1 MSIRTLEDWFG
12 AIERGDLRCVQES
25 LGIFGDSVD
34 RDGETGL
41 MKAVRSNN
49 SDIVRVLIPKCAG
62 QTNENGLTA
71 LMIAAL
77 ENKGEMCSR
86 LVMDESDVT
95 TKEQQTALMLAAGAG
110 ATDAVQ
116 ALLPYQKGRRDAR
129 GRTALMYAAE
139 AGHLVIAEALL
150 PREKAMISHDEK
162 TALILAAENCHT
174 EVVGLLTPH
183 ESTLLPDATRQVF
196 LNYSESE
203 HVNLDVNMQLIDVMR
218 SSSNSLVPPKTALET
233 ELEARIRQLEM
244 RLVTLH
250 DQSSVVL
257 GENLGLHKTIGSL
270 HENITTFKLQI
281 DSLLAETADKSAI
294 IQNLERRLQE
304 VRASPNG
311 SAAAAA
317 MLDAASSL
325 SNLRSS
331 REDAEKYDRLLADKD
346 TEISRLQELLNEAA
360 RVLPPLSPY
369 IDNALSADFEQLRA
383 QLSDYIADNAKK
395 DETIQQLRKE
405 LEEAQQGMPT
415 VNLDTTKGDV
425 ARLLGERDALKKRIN
440 DLEGINSSLQ
450 RQLDFSTEKLHEKD
464 AEIAELDTRCR
475 EYAGEIQSL
484 SKQLVDAE
492 ERAAEEIAALHDK
505 LISKDAEISNLSDEL
520 QAARAIAEAK
530 LAAAEGMVDQLQKRV
545 QDLENDLIA
554 LQIGGG
560 SARANPEQDE
570 DAKRRLQAEIDRLK
584 ELADT
589 REEEAAGLRKEVTDL
604 TDECEKL
611 RNAFLSAPTTRT
623 IIDESSSNDAKIA
636 QMLEQLEDAATR
648 IRDLE
653 SAHAGKDEVIKT
665 LRKQLVGKATD
676 PEMANQ
682 LLKKEEELGD
692 LKARLADAVREISD
706 LRSSARDAEDIQQA
720 LDKVTTDYA
729 KLMEDFDEREQEIK
743 RLRDE
748 LRDADDT
755 DELKNQIL
763 CRDAEITDL
772 KNDLAEKEDTIT
784 SLQNQLSVQPT
795 TSTIVEEGGSDMEDA
810 ATIKELQSENQF
822 LREALESEKQT
833 NSEKDREIQGM
844 DTELARLKLR
854 LDESLP
860 ALDTLRSEVE
870 LLKSTVVDKDKEIVD
885 LKNTLDERATDVP
898 IETVDALNAM
908 LEDIN
913 QELAV
918 SKQEVERLK
927 DQLDDKE
934 KNMADMRL
942 KERQK
947 EAELDE
953 LSNMVQASMVG
964 PDKAAEMSAL
974 KDEIRSLHNKLAAN
988 ESEIE
993 QTKGDLLK
1001 KQEEMERQAAA
1012 ISYYQQLVEDL
1023 RAGIATLDDN
1033 LASLQPQ

>member
-1 MSIRTLEDWFG
+1 MSIRTLEDWFN
-12 AIERGDLRCVQES
+12 AIERGDFRRVQES
-25 LGIFGDSVD
+25 IDVFGDSVD

-49 SDIVRVLIPKCAG
+49 PDIVRLLIPKCAG

-86 LVMDESDVT
+86 LVMDENDVT

-110 ATDAVQ
+110 SIDAVQ

-162 TALILAAENCHT
+162 TALILAAENCYT

-183 ESTLLPDATRQVF
+183 ESSLLPDATRQVF

-203 HVNLDVNMQLIDVMR
+203 HINLDVNMQLIDVMR

-270 HENITTFKLQI
+270 QDNITTFKLQI

-294 IQNLERRLQE
+294 IQNLERRLHE
-304 VRASPNG
+304 VRSSPNG
-311 SAAAAA
+311 AAAAAA
-317 MLDAASSL
+317 MLDATSSL
-325 SNLRSS
+325 ANIRTV
-331 REDAEKYDRLLADKD
+331 RDDPEKYERILAAKD
-346 TEISRLQELLNEAA
+346 SEISRLQDLLNEAA
-360 RVLPPLSPY
+360 RALPPLSPY
-369 IDNALSADFEQLRA
+369 VGNEISADIEQLRA
-383 QLSDYIADNAKK
+383 QLSDYIADNARK
-395 DETIQQLRKE
+395 DDTIQQLRKE
-405 LEEAQQGMPT
+405 LEEAQQGVPI
-415 VNLDTTKGDV
+415 VKLDDAKGDV
-425 ARLLGERDALKKRIN
+425 ARLLAERDALKKRIN
-440 DLEGINSSLQ
+440 DLEDINSSLQ
-450 RQLDFSTEKLHEKD
+450 RQLDFSAEKLHEKD
-464 AEIAELDTRCR
+464 AELNELDTRCR

-484 SKQLVDAE
+484 SNQLVDAE
-492 ERAAEEIAALHDK
+492 KRMAEEIDALHDK
-505 LISKDAEISNLSDEL
+505 LISKDAEIANLSDEL

-530 LAAAEGMVDQLQKRV
+530 LAAAEGMVDQLQKKV
-545 QDLENDLIA
+545 HDLENELIA
-554 LQIGGG
+554 LQVGGG
-560 SARANPEQDE
+560 NSKASPAQDE
-570 DAKRRLQAEIDRLK
+570 EAKRRLQAEIDRLK

-611 RNAFLSAPTTRT
+611 RNAFLNAPTTRT
-623 IIDESSSNDAKIA
+623 VIDETSNNDAKIA
-636 QMLEQLEDAATR
+636 HMLEQLEDAAAR

-653 SAHAGKDEVIKT
+653 NTHAGKDEVIRT
-665 LRKQLVGKATD
+665 LRRQLIDKTTD

-682 LLKKEEELGD
+682 LLRKEEELGD
-692 LKARLADAVREISD
+692 FKARLADAVREISD
-706 LRSSARDAEDIQQA
+706 LRSNARDAEDIQQA
-720 LDKVTTDYA
+720 LDKAITDYA
-729 KLMEDFDEREQEIK
+729 KLMEDFDEREQEIR
-743 RLRDE
+743 RLRNE
-748 LRDADDT
+748 LRDVEDA

-772 KNDLAEKEDTIT
+772 KNNLAEKEDTIT

-822 LREALESEKQT
+822 LREALESERQT
-833 NSEKDREIQGM
+833 NSEKDKEIQGM
-844 DTELARLKLR
+844 DTELARLKHR

-870 LLKSTVVDKDKEIVD
+870 LLKSTMEDKDKEIVD

-942 KERQK
+942 RERQK

-964 PDKAAEMSAL
+964 PDKAAEMTAL
-974 KDEIRSLHNKLAAN
+974 RDEINNLHNKLAAN
-988 ESEIE
+988 ESEIM
-993 QTKGDLLK
+993 QTKDDLLK

-1033 LASLQPQ
+1033 LASIQPQ

>member
-1 MSIRTLEDWFG
+1 MSIRTLEDWFN
-12 AIERGDLRCVQES
+12 AIERGDFRRVQES
-25 LGIFGDSVD
+25 IDVFGDSVD

-49 SDIVRVLIPKCAG
+49 PDIVRLLIPKCAG

-86 LVMDESDVT
+86 LVMDENDVT

-110 ATDAVQ
+110 SIDAVQ

-162 TALILAAENCHT
+162 TALILAAENCYT

-183 ESTLLPDATRQVF
+183 ESSLLPDATRQVF

-203 HVNLDVNMQLIDVMR
+203 HINLDVNMQLIDVMR

-270 HENITTFKLQI
+270 QDNITTFKLQI

-294 IQNLERRLQE
+294 IQNLERRLHE
-304 VRASPNG
+304 VRSSPNG
-311 SAAAAA
+311 AAAAAA
-317 MLDAASSL
+317 MLDATSSL
-325 SNLRSS
+325 ANIRTV
-331 REDAEKYDRLLADKD
+331 RDDPEKYERILAAKD
-346 TEISRLQELLNEAA
+346 SEISRLQNLLNEAA
-360 RVLPPLSPY
+360 RALPPLSPY
-369 IDNALSADFEQLRA
+369 VGNEISADIEQLRA
-383 QLSDYIADNAKK
+383 QLSDYIADNARK
-395 DETIQQLRKE
+395 DDTIQQLRKE
-405 LEEAQQGMPT
+405 LEEAQQGVPI
-415 VNLDTTKGDV
+415 VKLDDAKGDV
-425 ARLLGERDALKKRIN
+425 ARLLAERDALKKRIN
-440 DLEGINSSLQ
+440 DLEDINSSLQ
-450 RQLDFSTEKLHEKD
+450 RQLDFSAEKLHEKD
-464 AEIAELDTRCR
+464 AELNELDTRCR

-484 SKQLVDAE
+484 SNQLVDAE
-492 ERAAEEIAALHDK
+492 KRMAEEIDALHDK
-505 LISKDAEISNLSDEL
+505 LISKDAEIANLSDEL

-530 LAAAEGMVDQLQKRV
+530 LAAAEGMVDQLQKKV
-545 QDLENDLIA
+545 HDLENELIA
-554 LQIGGG
+554 LQVGGG
-560 SARANPEQDE
+560 NSKASPAQDE
-570 DAKRRLQAEIDRLK
+570 EAKRRLQAEIDRLK

-611 RNAFLSAPTTRT
+611 RNAFLNAPTTRT
-623 IIDESSSNDAKIA
+623 VIDETSNNDAKIA
-636 QMLEQLEDAATR
+636 HMLEQLEDAAVR

-653 SAHAGKDEVIKT
+653 NTHAGKDEVIRT
-665 LRKQLVGKATD
+665 LRRQLIDKTTD

-682 LLKKEEELGD
+682 LLRKEEELGD
-692 LKARLADAVREISD
+692 FKARLADAVREISD
-706 LRSSARDAEDIQQA
+706 LRSNARDAEDIQQA
-720 LDKVTTDYA
+720 LDKAITDYA
-729 KLMEDFDEREQEIK
+729 KLMEDFDEREQEIR
-743 RLRDE
+743 RLRNE
-748 LRDADDT
+748 LRDVEDA

-763 CRDAEITDL
+763 SRDAEITDL
-772 KNDLAEKEDTIT
+772 KNNLAEKEDTIT

-822 LREALESEKQT
+822 LREALESERQT
-833 NSEKDREIQGM
+833 NSEKDKEIQGM
-844 DTELARLKLR
+844 DTELARLKHR

-870 LLKSTVVDKDKEIVD
+870 LLKSTMEDKDKEIVD

-942 KERQK
+942 RERQK

-964 PDKAAEMSAL
+964 PDKAAEMTAL
-974 KDEIRSLHNKLAAN
+974 RDEINNLHNKLAAN
-988 ESEIE
+988 ESEIM
-993 QTKGDLLK
+993 QTKDDLLK

-1033 LASLQPQ
+1033 LASIQPQ